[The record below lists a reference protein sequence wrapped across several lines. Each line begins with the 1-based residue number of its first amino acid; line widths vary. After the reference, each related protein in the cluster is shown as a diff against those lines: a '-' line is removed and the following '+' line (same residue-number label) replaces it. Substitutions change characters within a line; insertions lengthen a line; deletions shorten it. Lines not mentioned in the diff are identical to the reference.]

1 VRDSRKD
8 ESYFKGYRNY
18 LEKRISKYLG
28 LQKDIEQLDSVARVN
43 VPWALFEFYIKK
55 IEIDFSLGYSLGDL
69 KVDTQESLKWLL
81 EMERRGNQLEL
92 REDKVYFAQKRDLTL
107 NNYYFYLYWLTF
119 AKAVDLDLS
128 LVKEAIS
135 IMAQVGVDRLFDLIM
150 VQLGDKNRKIGEKV
164 RHPKIFKKLLSVV
177 EAPEARAT
185 RTYEGYISMVG
196 MLRPFKAGL
205 NDNHAKDSRISTTRG
220 YWCYEA
226 ALVVMLWNIDDSSF
240 RNNPY
245 YPKDLVRKL

>member
-177 EAPEARAT
+177 EAPEV
-185 RTYEGYISMVG
+185 E
-196 MLRPFKAGL
+196 RPGLMKAYLDGWYASTLQAGL
-205 NDNHAKDSRISTTRG
+205 NDNHAKDSRSYRG